1 MKNVKWTLPL
11 VIVALLW
18 ASFQKKEDVQKEL
31 MVSEN
36 EISPPVPS
44 KSNRQPASAAAK
56 GATPQPTALSGA
68 HGSSPSQPVVAAM
81 NPMQELRRLK
91 ECLQSETCSYP
102 QIDPQSY
109 ALGVGQDLKSVLKS
123 LASLVSADPSM
134 QQEAGEAARE
144 FMKSYDGHIQEGA
157 LAVFAVLPPSS
168 ENLQAIVEGLKA
180 NAADPLILEQAAK
193 ELSRYVNSPA
203 EPLVHQFFAETLSQG
218 ALFTSQKAGV
228 VVKDV
233 LTPQSVSQ
241 YRQVLK
247 SMRPDSTAARN
258 LRSTLDEYDRRRSGG

>member
-18 ASFQKKEDVQKEL
+18 AYFQKKEDLQREP

-36 EISPPVPS
+36 ETSPFPPL
-44 KSNRQPASAAAK
+44 KSNRQPASSGAK
-56 GATPQPTALSGA
+56 GSAPNPAP
-68 HGSSPSQPVVAAM
+68 SSAAPGLAPVQSVTAM

-91 ECLQSETCSYP
+91 ECLQSESCQYP

-123 LASLVSADPSM
+123 LATLVAADPSM
-134 QQEAGEAARE
+134 EKEAGKAARE
-144 FMKSYDGHIQEGA
+144 LMKSYDGHIQEGA

-168 ENLQAIVEGLKA
+168 ENLQAIVEGLKV
-180 NAADPLILEQAAK
+180 NAADPLILEQAGK

-203 EPLVHQFFAETLSQG
+203 EPLVHQFFTETLSQG

-228 VVKDV
+228 VVKEV
-233 LTPQSVSQ
+233 LTPQSASQ

-258 LRSTLDEYDRRRSGG
+258 LRSTLDEYDRQRSGG